1 MQAFLFTLLSE
12 KQEVVMKKISKKA
25 VCLILAVAV
34 CFSLIPVSA
43 SAENGIPSP
52 ELPEVSISSSE
63 PTKTPVVEPTPEI
76 TSTPEPEKTPIPTE
90 TPSQANEQEPE
101 PTPKPRTADISGIQP
116 ILFRTVK
123 QPLVQVTYHYYAH
136 DVSEIQSSHSFY
148 AEFETDGRAIMVS
161 ANKYPDRIP
170 VSTDRF
176 RVTLDGGID
185 VTGHAAYDA
194 ESGIIS
200 LPGNLA
206 GHDLHIELYCPVSEI
221 TELPVTVT
229 VSTNRHDVYED
240 SAVELTMPSNA
251 DTVSIPL
258 TGVSG
263 ASVSQNG
270 VDLPDRDYSIENG
283 TLTICTSPLGGNIR
297 VNAAGIFPQTRGR
310 DKTTITSTRDENQ
323 IYYGY

>member
-123 QPLVQVTYHYYAH
+123 QPLVL
-136 DVSEIQSSHSFY
+136 SI
-148 AEFETDGRAIMVS
+148 AE
-161 ANKYPDRIP
+161 
-170 VSTDRF
+170 
-176 RVTLDGGID
+176 
-185 VTGHAAYDA
+185 
-194 ESGIIS
+194 
-200 LPGNLA
+200 
-206 GHDLHIELYCPVSEI
+206 
-221 TELPVTVT
+221 
-229 VSTNRHDVYED
+229 
-240 SAVELTMPSNA
+240 
-251 DTVSIPL
+251 
-258 TGVSG
+258 
-263 ASVSQNG
+263 
-270 VDLPDRDYSIENG
+270 
-283 TLTICTSPLGGNIR
+283 
-297 VNAAGIFPQTRGR
+297 
-310 DKTTITSTRDENQ
+310 
-323 IYYGY
+323 